1 VASIKVNAFAVVP
14 LTPQRAWAIIAD
26 YRTGHPRILPPKYFS
41 GLTVEAGG
49 VGAGTR
55 VRFEM
60 HAFGNHQIL
69 HAEIT
74 EPEPGRVLL
83 ETVVESGAATTFT
96 IEPLAGGTQS
106 RVTIR
111 TEYAREGISGWIEA
125 LFAPRLLKTIYLEEL
140 ELLSRCGP
148 G

>member
-1 VASIKVNAFAVVP
+1 MANIKVNAFAVVP
-14 LTPQRAWAIIAD
+14 LPPQRAYGIIAD

-60 HAFGNHQIL
+60 HAFGNHQTL
-69 HAEIT
+69 HADIT
-74 EPEPGRVLL
+74 EPEPGRVLV
-83 ETVVESGAATTFT
+83 ETVAESGAVTTFT
-96 IEPLAGGTQS
+96 VEPLADGSQS

-111 TEYAREGISGWIEA
+111 TEYAREGVSGWIEA

-140 ELLSRCGP
+140 ELLSRAGP

>member
-1 VASIKVNAFAVVP
+1 VANIKVNAFAVVP
-14 LTPQRAWAIIAD
+14 LPPAQAYGIIAD
-26 YRTGHPRILPPKYFS
+26 YRTGHQQMLPPKYFS
-41 GLTVEAGG
+41 GLVVEAGG
-49 VGAGTR
+49 VGAGTK

-60 HAFGNHQIL
+60 HAFGNHQTL

-74 EPEPGRVLL
+74 EPEPGRVLV
-83 ETVVESGAATTFT
+83 ETVVESGAVTTFT
-96 IEPLAGGTQS
+96 VESLADGAQS

-111 TEYAREGISGWIEA
+111 TEYAREGVSGWIEA

-140 ELLSRCGP
+140 ELLSRAGP